1 MELFDKNNQW
11 RFTKISE
18 LKKKRAELEGEDA
31 LIAEMMNWHPEFDE
45 IWPLGEFSSQPRE
58 IKGQMVNP
66 FIHTALHVI
75 VEQQIAQELPLEISK
90 SFKKLLSQGKDRHTA
105 SHQICTIYARHYF
118 DSFRQGQ
125 PFDEATYILDVENFA
140 GPPEGPDE

>member
-1 MELFDKNNQW
+1 MEIHKYCWAKKN
-11 RFTKISE
+11 
-18 LKKKRAELEGEDA
+18 RAVLEGEDA

-75 VEQQIAQELPLEISK
+75 VEQQIVQELPPEISK
-90 SFKKLLSQGKDRHTA
+90 SFKKLLSQGNDRHGA
-105 SHQICTIYARHYF
+105 SHQIGTIYARHYF
-118 DSFRQGQ
+118 DSFRLGQ
-125 PFDEATYILDVENFA
+125 PFDEDSYILDVENLA
-140 GPPEGPDE
+140 GPPEEPEE

>member
-1 MELFDKNNQW
+1 MELFDKNDQW
-11 RFTKISE
+11 RFTKIAE
-18 LKKKRAELEGEDA
+18 LKKNRAELEGEDA

-45 IWPLGEFSSQPRE
+45 IWPLGEFSSQPRK

-75 VEQQIAQELPLEISK
+75 VEQQIIQDLPPEIST
-90 SFKKLLSQGKDRHTA
+90 SFKKLLSQGQDRHKA
-105 SHQICTIYARHYF
+105 SHQIGTIYARHYF
-118 DSFRQGQ
+118 DAFRQGQ
-125 PFDEATYILDVENFA
+125 PFDEATYILEVELLA

>member
-1 MELFDKNNQW
+1 MELFDKNDQW
-11 RFTKISE
+11 RFTNIAE
-18 LKKKRAELEGEDA
+18 LKKNRAVLEGEDA

-45 IWPLGEFSSQPRE
+45 IWPLGEFSSQPRN

-75 VEQQIAQELPLEISK
+75 VEQQIIQELPPEIST
-90 SFKKLLSQGKDRHTA
+90 SFKKLLSPGQDRHEA
-105 SHQICTIYARHYF
+105 SHQIGTIYARQYF

-125 PFDEATYILDVENFA
+125 PFDEATYILEVELLA